1 VTPWLHAGDVI
12 QTQAK
17 HADGTVFAVDQTTVS
32 NVTAQRPVQTGPNEV
47 TIHGTA
53 ADANGNQI
61 AIDQIE
67 QRLVSSTA
75 NAFTHNGKP
84 TIRAAS
90 AGADGTLSYDS
101 ATSTRWT
108 AVYKGLSADDV
119 TRALGAE
126 SRAIW
131 LGSAPLAGTELTI
144 FENGDLVGGGPG
156 APCTTPAEPQPQ
168 VSFDATALDM
178 GSVDVVDQ
186 TKDRSV
192 KTVTV
197 TNSGDLPL
205 KVDQAYIAGVD
216 AQSFTVSRSTCD
228 NTTVPVGGTCQA
240 DVTFNPANTG
250 TTTASLNFADN
261 AKIIG
266 FQNIPLKG
274 VGIAGKATPSVTT
287 LAFNTVTAG
296 TPVTKTMTVTNTG
309 DAPLDVTPSIT
320 GTASADYSIVAAQ
333 TTCAQLAPAAT
344 CTIAVQFDPQAIG
357 SRTAAL
363 EIPNDTGV
371 NSRVSLTGTGA
382 GSVFTVGPN
391 PVTFGNVTRGTT
403 KTQTVSVKNSG
414 SVAFTVSSAKV
425 TSPDAAVVSAYT
437 VTGTG
442 CVGTVLQPGKSCNI
456 SVALRPVTAR
466 FYTATL
472 EVSGDKTTLPRPGVV
487 TATLNATGV

>member
-1 VTPWLHAGDVI
+1 
-12 QTQAK
+12 
-17 HADGTVFAVDQTTVS
+17 
-32 NVTAQRPVQTGPNEV
+32 
-47 TIHGTA
+47 
-53 ADANGNQI
+53 
-61 AIDQIE
+61 
-67 QRLVSSTA
+67 
-75 NAFTHNGKP
+75 
-84 TIRAAS
+84 
-90 AGADGTLSYDS
+90 
-101 ATSTRWT
+101 
-108 AVYKGLSADDV
+108 
-119 TRALGAE
+119 
-126 SRAIW
+126 
-131 LGSAPLAGTELTI
+131 
-144 FENGDLVGGGPG
+144 
-156 APCTTPAEPQPQ
+156 
-168 VSFDATALDM
+168 M

-186 TKDRSV
+186 TKDRST

-197 TNSGDLPL
+197 TNSGALPL

-240 DVTFNPANTG
+240 DVTFNPSNTG

-261 AKIIG
+261 AKIVG

-296 TPVTKTMTVTNTG
+296 TPLTKSLTVTNTG

-333 TTCAQLAPAAT
+333 TTCGAQLAPAAT

-371 NSRVSLTGTGA
+371 NSRVALTGTGA

-403 KTQTVSVKNSG
+403 KTQTVTVKNSG
-414 SVAFTVSSAKV
+414 SIAFTVTSAKV
-425 TSPDAAVVSAYT
+425 TSPDPAVVSAYT

-442 CVGTVLQPGKSCNI
+442 CVGTVLQPGKTCNV

-472 EVSGDKTTLPRPGVV
+472 EVAGDKTTLPRPGVV
-487 TATLNATGV
+487 KANLTATGV